1 MITLRV
7 VCCLTRVSLSR
18 GKFGND
24 SNNDNDNDR
33 DIDSDNNNDNRYI
46 AKLMIKIFCMMYSVY
61 IDTCG
66 IPIEI
71 MNLYAKKTSREVAVG
86 STILQLPESFRPLL
100 SS

>member
-1 MITLRV
+1 MITLRI

-46 AKLMIKIFCMMYSVY
+46 TNDKDILYDVLRIYQYMWYTDRNYESV
-61 IDTCG
+61 C
-66 IPIEI
+66 EK
-71 MNLYAKKTSREVAVG
+71 N
-86 STILQLPESFRPLL
+86 
-100 SS
+100 

>member
-1 MITLRV
+1 
-7 VCCLTRVSLSR
+7 
-18 GKFGND
+18 
-24 SNNDNDNDR
+24 
-33 DIDSDNNNDNRYI
+33 
-46 AKLMIKIFCMMYSVY
+46 MIKIFCMMYSVY

-100 SS
+100 CL

>member
-7 VCCLTRVSLSR
+7 ACRLTRVSLSR

-46 AKLMIKIFCMMYSVY
+46 TNDKDI
-61 IDTCG
+61 
-66 IPIEI
+66 
-71 MNLYAKKTSREVAVG
+71 LYDV
-86 STILQLPESFRPLL
+86 L
-100 SS
+100 

>member
-33 DIDSDNNNDNRYI
+33 DIDSDNNNYNRYI
-46 AKLMIKIFCMMYSVY
+46 TNDKDILYDVLCIYRYMWYTDRNYESV
-61 IDTCG
+61 C
-66 IPIEI
+66 EK
-71 MNLYAKKTSREVAVG
+71 N
-86 STILQLPESFRPLL
+86 
-100 SS
+100 

>member
-7 VCCLTRVSLSR
+7 ACCLTRVSLSR

-46 AKLMIKIFCMMYSVY
+46 TKLMIKIFCMMYSVY
-61 IDTCG
+61 IGYMWYTDR
-66 IPIEI
+66 
-71 MNLYAKKTSREVAVG
+71 NY
-86 STILQLPESFRPLL
+86 ESVCEKN
-100 SS
+100 

>member
-7 VCCLTRVSLSR
+7 ACCLTRVSLSR

-46 AKLMIKIFCMMYSVY
+46 TNDKDI
-61 IDTCG
+61 
-66 IPIEI
+66 
-71 MNLYAKKTSREVAVG
+71 LYDV
-86 STILQLPESFRPLL
+86 L
-100 SS
+100 